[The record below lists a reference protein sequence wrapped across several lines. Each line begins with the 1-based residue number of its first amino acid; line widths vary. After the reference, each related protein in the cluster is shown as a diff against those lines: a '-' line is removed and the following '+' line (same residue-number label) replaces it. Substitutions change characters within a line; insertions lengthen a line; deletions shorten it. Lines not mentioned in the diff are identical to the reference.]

1 MTTDQKVKMA
11 GTAKTAGIFCLILGL
26 VTVAVVPFM
35 FTAGGIIRFGI
46 IIPLMFFFFSQGCF
60 KYKKQ
65 LEAEIAAKK
74 D

>member
-1 MTTDQKVKMA
+1 MTIDEKVKMI
-11 GTAKTAGIFCLILGL
+11 GTAKTVAIICLILGL
-26 VTVAVVPFM
+26 VTAAVVPFM

-46 IIPLMFFFFSQGCF
+46 LLPLMFFFFSRGCF

-65 LEAEIAAKK
+65 LETEIAAKK